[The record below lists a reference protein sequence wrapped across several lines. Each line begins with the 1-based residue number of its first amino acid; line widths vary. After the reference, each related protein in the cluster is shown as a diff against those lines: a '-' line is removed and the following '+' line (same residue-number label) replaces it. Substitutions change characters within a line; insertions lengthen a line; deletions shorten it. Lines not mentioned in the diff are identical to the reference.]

1 VAVRTG
7 KPGFGGISFLLI
19 ERSMP
24 GVTTRQMNCSGV
36 WSSGTAYITFEDVK
50 VPKSHVI
57 GKVDKGFK
65 YIMQSRFKID
75 DLPWRS
81 LKSDSFPLFFLHN
94 VDFNPERIGCVIQ
107 ANRFAR
113 VCIEEAITYGNKRE
127 TFGKKLIDHPVIR
140 NKLVSE
146 IESPPF
152 FFIQSSHSLQMFKL

>member
-1 VAVRTG
+1 LNLVFADFFSVAVRTG

-65 YIMQSRFKID
+65 YIMQSRFRKIA
-75 DLPWRS
+75 S
-81 LKSDSFPLFFLHN
+81 A
-94 VDFNPERIGCVIQ
+94 E
-107 ANRFAR
+107 
-113 VCIEEAITYGNKRE
+113 
-127 TFGKKLIDHPVIR
+127 
-140 NKLVSE
+140 
-146 IESPPF
+146 
-152 FFIQSSHSLQMFKL
+152 FKL